1 MFAKLIDSI
10 LTYAPSKLVI
20 GNSTVYNPTA
30 EQYRLHGW
38 KELKIDAYPEIP
50 EGYHAE
56 PQYEEKTKY
65 IYQHWN
71 LVEDPEPEPT
81 LEEQVEAQAEA
92 IEELASMLAEVM
104 NG

>member
-1 MFAKLIDSI
+1 MFAKLISNI

-20 GNSTVYNPTA
+20 GNSVVYNPTA
-30 EQYRLHGW
+30 DQYRSQSW
-38 KELKIDAYPEIP
+38 KELRIDALPEIP

-56 PQYEEKTKY
+56 PTYEEKTKY
-65 IYQHWN
+65 IYQHWS

-92 IEELASMLAEVM
+92 IEELANMLAEVL